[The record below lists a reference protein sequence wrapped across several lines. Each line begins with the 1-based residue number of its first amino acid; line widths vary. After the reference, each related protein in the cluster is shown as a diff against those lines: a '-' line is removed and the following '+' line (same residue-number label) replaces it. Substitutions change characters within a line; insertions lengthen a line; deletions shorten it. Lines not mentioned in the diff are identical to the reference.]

1 MKSGDDHKNKKSLKQ
16 PMLKR
21 TFDLFFASISVL
33 LLLPLFS
40 FAWLLACMDTQTNGI
55 FIQKRIGRYGKPFL
69 IYKLR
74 TIQPKRAEISNIGSF
89 LRKLKLDELPQL
101 INVLQGTMSMVGPR
115 PDIAGYYDVL
125 EGEERL
131 ILNLKPGLTSE
142 AAIKY
147 VNEETLLKQ
156 QKNALH
162 YNDTV
167 LFPDKV
173 QLNLA
178 YYYNHTFFGDLKII
192 WKTFLVVFKS

>member
-1 MKSGDDHKNKKSLKQ
+1 MF
-16 PMLKR
+16 KR
-21 TFDLFFASISVL
+21 FFDII
-33 LLLPLFS
+33 FS
-40 FAWLLACMDTQTNGI
+40 FLSLVLIAPFIIISWLLACIDTQTNGI
-55 FIQKRIGRYGKPFL
+55 FIQQRIGQYGKSFL

-74 TIQPKRAEISNIGSF
+74 TMHPKKNTISNIGAF

-101 INVLQGTMSMVGPR
+101 LNILQGTMSLVGPR

-131 ILNLKPGLTSE
+131 LLNLKPGLTSE

-147 VNEETLLKQ
+147 ANEEALLKQ
-156 QKNALH
+156 QENPLQ
-162 YNDTV
+162 YNDTI

-178 YYYNHTFFGDLKII
+178 YYYNHTFLGDLKII
-192 WKTFLVVFKS
+192 LKTFFVGF